1 MGRRKRHKVIG
12 ITAQPICRVKFN
24 RDEYPLLLV
33 NVWEK
38 VSCPD
43 CLHIK
48 KTRVYT
54 VLGYEMIGGEE
65 EDDGLLV

>member
-1 MGRRKRHKVIG
+1 MMVRRKRHKVIG
-12 ITAQPICRVKFN
+12 LTSQPICRIIPRN
-24 RDEYPLLLV
+24 EHPILV
-33 NVWEK
+33 ANLWER

-54 VLGYEMIGGEE
+54 VLGYEMIGGE
-65 EDDGLLV
+65 GK